1 MIKITDKADCCG
13 CGACVQCCPKQCITM
28 HQDEEGFDYPVVNS
42 DDCISCGLC
51 EKVCPILNYG
61 KSKKPLKVYAAKN
74 INEEI
79 RLKSSS
85 GGIFT
90 VLAEEVIRRGG
101 VVFGV
106 AFDKDWNVYHTYTE
120 NMDGLAAFRGSK
132 YVQSKVGSS
141 YKQVRSFLKDGRDV
155 LFTGTSCQIA
165 GLKRFLIKDYPSLL
179 TVEILCHGVPSPK
192 VWQRYLTEKKTQFQ
206 CRDICQV
213 NFRNKKEGWA
223 QYYFII
229 DFKNGAQYNT
239 PFYEDT
245 YFKGFLNDLYL
256 RPSCYSCK
264 CKNGRSNSDLIIADY
279 WNINEALPDYNDNK
293 GVSLVLVNS
302 SKGLSIMNRL
312 SAQIDYEETG
322 YEVCKGMNGG
332 FLEHVLIPKKRQMF
346 FRLLNK
352 NKTTL
357 SYMVER
363 CLKINLSN
371 RIINKVRRIFKL

>member
-13 CGACVQCCPKQCITM
+13 CGACVQCCPKQCITI

-90 VLAEEVIRRGG
+90 VLAQEVIRRGG

-322 YEVCKGMNGG
+322 YEECKGLNGG
-332 FLEHVLIPKKRQMF
+332 F
-346 FRLLNK
+346 
-352 NKTTL
+352 
-357 SYMVER
+357 
-363 CLKINLSN
+363 
-371 RIINKVRRIFKL
+371 

>member
-1 MIKITDKADCCG
+1 MIKITDKVNCCG
-13 CGACVQCCPKQCITM
+13 CNACVQCCPKQCITM
-28 HQDEEGFDYPVVNS
+28 YQDEEGFDYPVVNS
-42 DDCISCGLC
+42 DECIACGLC
-51 EKVCPILNYG
+51 EKVCPVLNSG
-61 KSKKPLKVYAAKN
+61 ESKKPLKIYAAKN
-74 INEEI
+74 RNEEI

-85 GGIFT
+85 GGVFT
-90 VLAEEVIRRGG
+90 VLAEDVIRRRG

-165 GLKRFLIKDYPSLL
+165 GLKRFLIKDYPNLL

-192 VWQRYLTEKKTQFQ
+192 VWQRYLAEKKAQYE
-206 CRDICQV
+206 CKDICQV
-213 NFRNKKEGWA
+213 SFRDKRKGWA
-223 QYYFII
+223 QFHLVI
-229 DFKNGAQYNT
+229 DFKNKTQYIAS
-239 PFYEDT
+239 FDEDA
-245 YFKGFLNDLYL
+245 YLKGFLSNLCL

-302 SKGLSIMNRL
+302 SKGLSIMNGL

-332 FLEHVLIPKKRQMF
+332 FLEHVSIPKKRQIF

-357 SYMVER
+357 SYMVEK